1 MTWALV
7 VAEPAGT
14 DAMGLVVLAI
24 IVDVEL
30 AGPGLSFEA
39 RASVVVRGAF
49 LRLQILSKKGFIS
62 LNSE

>member
-1 MTWALV
+1 
-7 VAEPAGT
+7 
-14 DAMGLVVLAI
+14 MGLVVLAI

-62 LNSE
+62 SNSE